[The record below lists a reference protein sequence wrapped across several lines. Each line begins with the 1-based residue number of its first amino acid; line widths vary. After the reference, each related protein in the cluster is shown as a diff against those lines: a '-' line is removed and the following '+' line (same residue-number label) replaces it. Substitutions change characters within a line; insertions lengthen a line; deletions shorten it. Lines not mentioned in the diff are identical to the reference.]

1 MTEERTAGK
10 FYFIGNDLWLDF
22 INTQVVAEGRP
33 VDLLTSFADL
43 IAWLEEAKVLDGRQA
58 QDLVAAWG
66 DRPRAGQALGR
77 ALEFRGILRQMAERL
92 AKGKPVPPA
101 TLASINDLLNN
112 QVSYAEVRR
121 TRGGF
126 EKRLHATFSEPAH
139 LLLPIAESAGN
150 LLCYGDLSRIKKCEN
165 AACVLFFYDT
175 TKNHSRRWC
184 SMSVCGNRMKV
195 AAHYRRLRGT
205 SSRNDRG

>member
-1 MTEERTAGK
+1 MTEEHNART
-10 FYFIGNDLWLDF
+10 FYFIGNDLGLDF

-43 IAWLEEAKVLDGRQA
+43 MTWLVEAKVLDGQQA
-58 QDLVAAWG
+58 KDLVAAWG
-66 DRPRAGQALGR
+66 GRPEAEQALAR
-77 ALEFRGILRQMAERL
+77 ALEFRGLLRQMVERL
-92 AKGKPVPPA
+92 VQGKPVPPA
-101 TLASINDLLNN
+101 TIDSINDLLNN

-126 EKRLHATFSEPAH
+126 EKRIHANFTEPEH

-150 LLCYGDLSRIKKCEN
+150 LLCYGDPSRIKKCEN
-165 AACVLFFYDT
+165 AVCVLFFYDT

-184 SMSVCGNRMKV
+184 SMSACGNRMKV

-205 SSRNDRG
+205 LSRNDGG

>member
-1 MTEERTAGK
+1 MKEEHTAK
-10 FYFIGNDLWLDF
+10 AFYFIGNDLCLDF
-22 INTQVVAEGRP
+22 INTQIVEEGRP
-33 VDLLTSFADL
+33 VELLTSFADL
-43 IAWLEEAKVLDGRQA
+43 TAWLMEAKVLDGQQA
-58 QDLVAAWG
+58 KEFVAAWG
-66 DRPRAGQALGR
+66 NRPEAEQALAR
-77 ALEFRGILRQMAERL
+77 ALEFRAVLRQMAERL
-92 AKGKPVPPA
+92 VQDKPVPPA
-101 TLASINDLLNN
+101 TITSINDLLNN

-126 EKRLHATFSEPAH
+126 EKRLHANFTEPEH

-184 SMSVCGNRMKV
+184 SMSACGNRMKV
-195 AAHYRRLRGT
+195 AAHYRRLRKTNAG
-205 SSRNDRG
+205 